1 VRSQQFQ
8 KKQIAIYIL
17 HAKYIHLQMR
27 DGEEKIRKRGGLLL
41 EELAED
47 QLHRGIGTEE
57 ITASRRTQWDRATE
71 KTARRRRRTD
81 RDIKPSQTHG
91 GGKEKPATKGK
102 RSWRRR
108 ERRWSE
114 REVGQFKSQEKLGFH
129 RNPDE
134 ERDKKKPVQ

>member
-1 VRSQQFQ
+1 
-8 KKQIAIYIL
+8 
-17 HAKYIHLQMR
+17 MR

-47 QLHRGIGTEE
+47 QLRRGIGTEE
-57 ITASRRTQWDRATE
+57 ITASRRTQWDRA
-71 KTARRRRRTD
+71 RQRRRTD

-114 REVGQFKSQEKLGFH
+114 REVGQFKREDKLWF
-129 RNPDE
+129 RRYPVE
-134 ERDKKKPVQ
+134 ERDTKKLRSNTTLPRKGSLPSLKMP

>member
-1 VRSQQFQ
+1 
-8 KKQIAIYIL
+8 
-17 HAKYIHLQMR
+17 MR

-47 QLHRGIGTEE
+47 QLRRGIGTEE
-57 ITASRRTQWDRATE
+57 ITASRRTQWDRARE

-114 REVGQFKSQEKLGFH
+114 REDGVREKSDSSKERTSFGFVETPSK
-129 RNPDE
+129 RE
-134 ERDKKKPVQ
+134 TQKITVQYHAST